1 MQRLVALPHVCL
13 CMAQT
18 NLVITD
24 VTAKGYVPVTV
35 NWRQEVT
42 SVPSESIT
50 VDTFYML
57 LKVWK
62 SFRPIDVMI

>member
-35 NWRQEVT
+35 NWRQEIMN
-42 SVPSESIT
+42 VPRESIT
-50 VDTFYML
+50 VDIFYMHS
-57 LKVWK
+57 KV
-62 SFRPIDVMI
+62 